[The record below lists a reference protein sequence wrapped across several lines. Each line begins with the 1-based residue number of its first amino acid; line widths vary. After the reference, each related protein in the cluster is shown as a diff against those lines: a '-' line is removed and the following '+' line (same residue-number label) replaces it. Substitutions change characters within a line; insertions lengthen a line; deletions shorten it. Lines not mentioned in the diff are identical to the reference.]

1 MRVLWLELM
10 PLVAGAAFAQF
21 AGSRSMG
28 DSPAADRYSIVR
40 GQVVCDDPIAGS
52 LIVELNSAGRNATV
66 RAEVEGDGRFQ
77 FRGLESGQYQLRVTG
92 PGGAAIHEEVV
103 VIGGGNQNLTIQIS
117 GSKALR
123 TNAATV
129 SIQQLM
135 HKVPPKAQKEFEEGQ
150 SSSRKGG
157 WTGALEHFQ
166 NAAAI
171 DPEFADAYAG
181 MGSAY
186 FALGQLQQAA
196 DQYGKAV
203 GLVPDHASAVA
214 NLSIVLCELERY
226 HEAVPLARRALRLRP
241 GMTKLR
247 YVLGFSL
254 VKDGGDQSEALDNLL
269 RAASEFPQAHL
280 LAAKILL
287 DSDRRPEAIDHLE
300 QYLRSSSA
308 DDEPGDRRQAEAWLT
323 QLQQP

>member
-1 MRVLWLELM
+1 MRLLWLKLM
-10 PLVAGAAFAQF
+10 PLVAGTAFAQF
-21 AGSRSMG
+21 AGSRSIG
-28 DSPAADRYSIVR
+28 DPQAADRYSIVR
-40 GQVVCDDPIAGS
+40 GEVVCDDPIIGGLA
-52 LIVELNSAGRNATV
+52 VELTSSGHNGTFRTD
-66 RAEVEGDGRFQ
+66 VEGDGRFQ
-77 FRGLESGQYQLRVTG
+77 FRGLEPGQYQLKLTG

-103 VIGGGNQNLTIQIS
+103 VIGGGNQNLTVRIS
-117 GSKALR
+117 GSKTSR

-150 SSSRKGG
+150 SASRKGG

-186 FALGQLQQAA
+186 AALGQIQQAA
-196 DQYGKAV
+196 DEYSKAV
-203 GLVPDHASAVA
+203 GLVPDHAMAVA
-214 NLSIVLCELERY
+214 NLSILLCELERY
-226 HEAVPLARRALRLRP
+226 DEAVPLARRALRLRP

-300 QYLRSSSA
+300 QYLRSPSA
-308 DDEPGDRRQAEAWLT
+308 DDEPRDRQQAEAWLA